1 MYRWVNGCA
10 AVVLLSLG
18 LTACAGETGTPEG
31 TATGSVDPS
40 ALTGT
45 VTFWD
50 TADPTTEAPV
60 FQKLIAGFE
69 QQYPNI
75 DVEHVIV
82 PFAEAQDR
90 FRKAAQAGQGPDV
103 MRADVGW
110 TTEFAAL
117 GYLQPLTQTPLAA
130 GEDAFLP
137 VAWAS
142 NEFDDD
148 LWGVPQVTDAPAL
161 LCNRDLLAKAGVA
174 VPKTWQDVKT
184 GAAAV
189 TGAGSTFLYGPPGG
203 YFTLPYVFSQGGDM
217 LDPELK
223 EILIND
229 PESVAGFQTALD
241 LIVSGASVKPD
252 PTNAYGAQQTLFK
265 EGKVACVINGPWS
278 IADALTSQTFAD
290 PKNLTVNLIPD
301 GAETGASPVGGHNY
315 VVYAAAADKAASYLF
330 IDYMNS
336 QDAQVQVAEKLGLLP
351 TRTAAYGEVAT
362 SASPKAA
369 FVAAFEPVMAAAQER
384 PWIPEQ
390 GLALNALDE
399 QWTQMYTGAVTAQQ
413 GADNVAQAWLK
424 FLPKDYTD

>member
-18 LTACAGETGTPEG
+18 LTACAGETATPEG

-117 GYLQPLTQTPLAA
+117 GYLQPLTETPLAA

-174 VPKTWQDVKT
+174 VPKTWQDV
-184 GAAAV
+184 
-189 TGAGSTFLYGPPGG
+189 
-203 YFTLPYVFSQGGDM
+203 
-217 LDPELK
+217 
-223 EILIND
+223 
-229 PESVAGFQTALD
+229 
-241 LIVSGASVKPD
+241 
-252 PTNAYGAQQTLFK
+252 
-265 EGKVACVINGPWS
+265 
-278 IADALTSQTFAD
+278 
-290 PKNLTVNLIPD
+290 
-301 GAETGASPVGGHNY
+301 
-315 VVYAAAADKAASYLF
+315 
-330 IDYMNS
+330 
-336 QDAQVQVAEKLGLLP
+336 
-351 TRTAAYGEVAT
+351 
-362 SASPKAA
+362 
-369 FVAAFEPVMAAAQER
+369 
-384 PWIPEQ
+384 
-390 GLALNALDE
+390 
-399 QWTQMYTGAVTAQQ
+399 
-413 GADNVAQAWLK
+413 
-424 FLPKDYTD
+424 